1 MVKPWILKKLF
12 TKRTSRWNLL
22 IKSIRA
28 FIYNVAFANSERWLA
43 KSRVDITRRRA
54 LTQLSVNTENLRF
67 FVLYYLSIKHF
78 RVDIQLY
85 QHEWKLKKNKKL
97 CKKRCPKYLKR
108 SLGVVFPHN
117 FSFFKFPFVSMENVV
132 YLLSIT

>member
-1 MVKPWILKKLF
+1 MEFV
-12 TKRTSRWNLL
+12 
-22 IKSIRA
+22 KSIRTL
-28 FIYNVAFANSERWLA
+28 IYNVAFANSERWLA

-54 LTQLSVNTENLRF
+54 LTQLNVNTENLRF

-85 QHEWKLKKNKKL
+85 RSTRVEIEKKTKKL